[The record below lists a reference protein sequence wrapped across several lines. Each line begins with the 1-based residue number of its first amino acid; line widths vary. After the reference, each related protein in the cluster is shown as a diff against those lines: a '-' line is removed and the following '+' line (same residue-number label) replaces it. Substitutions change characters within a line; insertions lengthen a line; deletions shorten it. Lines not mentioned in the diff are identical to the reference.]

1 MKKSGAV
8 FMFNSKNVI
17 MDKVIAESIKDNQ
30 DFKILSQIYD
40 DIETGKVP
48 IRIEKYQLTQNI
60 YR

>member
-48 IRIEKYQLTQNI
+48 IRIEKYLSLI
-60 YR
+60 HI

>member
-40 DIETGKVP
+40 DP
-48 IRIEKYQLTQNI
+48 QIRN
-60 YR
+60 

>member
-1 MKKSGAV
+1 
-8 FMFNSKNVI
+8 

-48 IRIEKYQLTQNI
+48 IRKRNTS
-60 YR
+60 